1 MRADSFSIRS
11 HSGAKSTVEK
21 TAQVIFTVCGFFAIL
36 AVVSIT
42 LYMIISGAP
51 ALFQVGIKEL
61 IFSTVWQPEAD
72 VPSFGILYIILT
84 LPKSTVSIIHSYG
97 LTVIFPCEL

>member
-11 HSGAKSTVEK
+11 HHGAKSTVEK
-21 TAQVIFTVCGFFAIL
+21 AAQVIFTICGFFAIL

-61 IFSTVWQPEAD
+61 ILALYGSRRRMSPASVFY
-72 VPSFGILYIILT
+72 IL
-84 LPKSTVSIIHSYG
+84 S
-97 LTVIFPCEL
+97 